1 MVITDVAMDRAC
13 ISRGEGESSRHG
25 SAGPVP
31 KRVEQ
36 GVAWE
41 KIPYRKV
48 LCQLGRQG
56 SGIHINLLTGRGAV
70 LSSVAY

>member
-1 MVITDVAMDRAC
+1 MVITDVAMVGAC

-36 GVAWE
+36 GVAWG
-41 KIPYRKV
+41 KTLCRKM
-48 LCQLGRQG
+48 LGQLGRQCL
-56 SGIHINLLTGRGAV
+56 GIHIHHCLQAV
-70 LSSVAY
+70 EQR